1 MHAFR
6 TKRKHLGVFLLI
18 GVPIVVSFFVMAVT
32 QNAPWW
38 SYCFM
43 FATMAFP
50 LALLVYQFI
59 TDAPVLLIEDGYI
72 TIPRLMFR
80 PIRIPLRHVR
90 HARIVR
96 VSNCEGE
103 GNLFE
108 VALTILPPELAHL
121 HNTFATRAT
130 IKDCKRY
137 GGYQPPEEPFLI
149 LQTQMLDISFPEFND
164 LIEAERLR
172 AFGSA
177 VDRTD
182 SEAASSH
189 A

>member
-1 MHAFR
+1 
-6 TKRKHLGVFLLI
+6 
-18 GVPIVVSFFVMAVT
+18 
-32 QNAPWW
+32 
-38 SYCFM
+38 M
-43 FATMAFP
+43 FTTMAFP

-96 VSNCEGE
+96 VSDSEGE

-121 HNTFATRAT
+121 HNTFTTRAT
-130 IKDCKRY
+130 INECKRY

-149 LQTQMLDISFPEFND
+149 LQTQMLDISIPELND

-177 VDRTD
+177 VDRSD
-182 SEAASSH
+182 SGAVPSH